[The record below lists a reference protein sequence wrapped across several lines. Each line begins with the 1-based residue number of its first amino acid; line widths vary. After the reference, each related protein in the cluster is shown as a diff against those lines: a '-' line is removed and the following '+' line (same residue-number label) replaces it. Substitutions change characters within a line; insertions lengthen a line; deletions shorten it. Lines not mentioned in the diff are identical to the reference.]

1 MPAVCPSAGRDSRR
15 HYLGFRSLMWAKN
28 FAHIND
34 RLHARWASIPYGKVG
49 PSCARSVISDAH
61 PPGDPLLPFQGNSP
75 CVAGNDEVIFYSIA
89 RGRWNSLQEG
99 FYLQWNKTNFFSLHF
114 VET

>member
-1 MPAVCPSAGRDSRR
+1 
-15 HYLGFRSLMWAKN
+15 MWAKN

-61 PPGDPLLPFQGNSP
+61 
-75 CVAGNDEVIFYSIA
+75 VAGNDEIIFYSIA
-89 RGRWNSLQEG
+89 CGRWNSLQEG

-114 VET
+114 VKS